1 MKTEPPND
9 DNNPLTEEERSIKE
23 QQDQLL
29 WEFFKK
35 NDVKATTYI
44 YSTYSGRLL
53 RYGLHQF
60 GDEELV
66 RDSIQEVFVDLISNA
81 SRLKDVKAIGP
92 FLRKCLVYKIL
103 RKLKRRDRE
112 ITRSQLERTH
122 DNVSYLF
129 EAAQEVEKEFS
140 ERDFQ
145 QLRAVFYSLSDRQ
158 QRAIILRFFRSLRFK
173 QIAKTMDIGRDY
185 AETLVYRTIKKL
197 QSDIRKLR
205 LD

>member
-9 DNNPLTEEERSIKE
+9 DNGPLTDDERSIKE

-35 NDVKATTYI
+35 SDERATTYI
-44 YSTYSGRLL
+44 YSTYFNRLL

-66 RDSIQEVFVDLISNA
+66 RDSIQEVFLDLISNA
-81 SRLKDVKAIGP
+81 SQLRDVRAIDP
-92 FLRKCLVYKIL
+92 FLRKCLMYKIL

-129 EAAQEVEKEFS
+129 EAAEDVEKAQFS
-140 ERDFQ
+140 GAG
-145 QLRAVFYSLSDRQ
+145 LP
-158 QRAIILRFFRSLRFK
+158 AI
-173 QIAKTMDIGRDY
+173 TGRLPF
-185 AETLVYRTIKKL
+185 TF
-197 QSDIRKLR
+197 
-205 LD
+205 